1 LSQKKRLLV
10 FFLFFVNF
18 VKEIDFLLNFRPQST
33 FNFQL
38 QMSYKKYCETIESLQ
53 YIVEQDKY
61 FRPNNIQCVINIL
74 RRELTN
80 TVLCELLRY
89 MWDELSDSN
98 GLSIT
103 TINGVIVYIR
113 YFIDD
118 NYDNNDLFTYYDL
131 MQNPESVIEICVES
145 TDIDDNTEPSKFILS
160 HTIEYN
166 KNDIMLSYVVNQI
179 KNIVI
184 DNIKWSVYNHDD
196 YYDYEYDAYYNV
208 YHKELEMNNE

>member
-1 LSQKKRLLV
+1 
-10 FFLFFVNF
+10 
-18 VKEIDFLLNFRPQST
+18 
-33 FNFQL
+33 
-38 QMSYKKYCETIESLQ
+38 
-53 YIVEQDKY
+53 
-61 FRPNNIQCVINIL
+61 
-74 RRELTN
+74 
-80 TVLCELLRY
+80 